1 MTHSDRLFAQSKF
14 CRALAFLSAAEWL
27 IVIWADSKVEIAAVT
42 IAGVAALVLS
52 HQIYWRADSARS
64 NEHVTVFRGEI
75 TRLFGKG
82 AP

>member
-1 MTHSDRLFAQSKF
+1 MTLSDRLFAESKF

-42 IAGVAALVLS
+42 IAGAAALVLS
-52 HQIYWRADSARS
+52 HHVYWRADAARS
-64 NEHVTVFRGEI
+64 NERVTIFRGEL
-75 TRLFGKG
+75 TRLYGKC